1 MSITVNLLSFTK
13 RENSTK
19 VPTAAQL
26 AAGASFSCTL
36 LDNTTLFNPT
46 FKLSIA
52 SNPIGYNYCYVAD
65 FGNRYYFITDI
76 STAQGF
82 WYVSCTCDVLASFK
96 DQILSGSHY
105 VVRSASNY
113 DEYILD
119 TAYVSKVN
127 QTITQVT
134 GHVTGESADVSD
146 PFAWSNGHKSY
157 ILGIVGTADPLAPS
171 GYQIGSTVFYWLNQD
186 EICAFINF
194 LMLNVDT
201 WSGMDV
207 NTYPVAFQ
215 AALLNPVQ
223 YVVSAMCFPF
233 SKPSSAGD
241 THIRFGYYDYPIGGS
256 IHKLSHT
263 NMIFQQTV
271 EINIPKHPQATT
283 RGKFMNGEPYT
294 SYDFYL
300 GPFGTIPL
308 DPAALIDE
316 TKITVMVRTD
326 LCTGACKIAIAAGT
340 DTTKIL
346 YTGTAQVGISI
357 NISQALRDMLGEQV
371 NLATG
376 IVNTVSNALS
386 ANVGGAINAEISA
399 LADGARLKYPSVMGG
414 GTAGTFL
421 NVHAGGCYL
430 YGKFYNIVNENI
442 TEIGRPLCQTKTLS
456 TLSGYC
462 LCDKADAQITGTAEE
477 AIRINT
483 FLNGG
488 FFIE

>member
-26 AAGASFSCTL
+26 AGGASFSCTL

-46 FKLSIA
+46 FKLSIG
-52 SNPIGYNYCYVAD
+52 SNPVGYNYCYVAD
-65 FGNRYYFITDI
+65 FGSRYYFITDI

-82 WYVSCTCDVLASFK
+82 WYISCSCDVLASFK
-96 DQILSGSHY
+96 SQILAGSHY

-134 GHVTGESADVSD
+134 GHVDGESADVND

-157 ILGIVGTADPLAPS
+157 VLGIVGTADPGAPS
-171 GYQIGSTVFYWLNQD
+171 GYQIGSTVFYWLSQD

-194 LMLNVDT
+194 LMLNVGT
-201 WSGMDV
+201 WSGMDLS
-207 NTYPVAFQ
+207 TYPVALQ

-233 SKPSSAGD
+233 SKPTSQGD
-241 THIRFGYYDYPIGGS
+241 THIRFGYYDYAIGGS

-263 NMIFQQTV
+263 NMIFRQTV
-271 EINIPKHPQATT
+271 TISIPKHPQAAT

-294 SYDFYL
+294 SYEFYL

-316 TKITVMVRTD
+316 TQITVMVRTD

-376 IVNTVSNALS
+376 VVNTVSNALS

-430 YGKFYNIVNENI
+430 YGKFYNIVNENN

-456 TLSGYC
+456 SLSGYC